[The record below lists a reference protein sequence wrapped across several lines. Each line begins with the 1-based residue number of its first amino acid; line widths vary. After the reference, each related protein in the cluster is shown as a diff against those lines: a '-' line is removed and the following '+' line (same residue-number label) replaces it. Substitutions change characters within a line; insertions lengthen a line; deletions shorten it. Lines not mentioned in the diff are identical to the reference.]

1 MYDENEFGALL
12 TNLSK
17 VFDCIDHTLLIAKL
31 FWYRVSPTALNLILS
46 YLTNRTQ
53 RIKNNYNFSRRSII
67 EIWRSPRIGPRS
79 IVIWYWFNWLILL
92 MLRFKYDQLC
102 WQHNSICL
110 RRKYTGCNIGITI
123 ISFYIVE
130 MVWKQPH
137 EIQPRE
143 VSYFAKQ

>member
-67 EIWRSPRIGPRS
+67 EYGVQQGLALAPLL
-79 IVIWYWFNWLILL
+79 FNTDLIDL
-92 MLRFKYDQLC
+92 
-102 WQHNSICL
+102 
-110 RRKYTGCNIGITI
+110 
-123 ISFYIVE
+123 FY
-130 MVWKQPH
+130 
-137 EIQPRE
+137 
-143 VSYFAKQ
+143 